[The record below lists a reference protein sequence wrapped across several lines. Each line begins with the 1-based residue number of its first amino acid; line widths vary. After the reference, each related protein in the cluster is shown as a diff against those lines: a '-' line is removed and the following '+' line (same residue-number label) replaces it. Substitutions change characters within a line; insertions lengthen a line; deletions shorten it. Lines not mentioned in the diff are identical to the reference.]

1 MLEQQQSWLVNGLQE
16 MYRRACDGQGW
27 PGEPLRCEPNGH
39 PLTHDLLTRLGALD
53 HTKGER
59 FEENPDH
66 MQQELWRRR
75 QDSSDVDASSEAQ
88 SPVVSSRLMN
98 SDVFASQQQQQQQQ
112 QQMPPTPPSFSPSSS
127 HAHPTPK
134 SEQQH
139 QGHQGQPEQ
148 QGQGP
153 QGQSYAQMSMQG
165 VVDPVALQGPPQ
177 WSNNGFGGFDDMDL
191 MGSTE
196 YSNMSFED
204 PMASSPMFNR
214 QIPVNCIASAS
225 FMDTKNDYDEFNQFL
240 NPNPTEITSI

>member
-75 QDSSDVDASSEAQ
+75 QDSSDASSEAQ
-88 SPVVSSRLMN
+88 SPVVSSRFN
-98 SDVFASQQQQQQQQ
+98 SDVFAS

-127 HAHPTPK
+127 HVHPTPK

-139 QGHQGQPEQ
+139 PQSQSQSESRSQSQSQSQQQQ
-148 QGQGP
+148 QGQGS
-153 QGQSYAQMSMQG
+153 SYAQMSMQG
-165 VVDPVALQGPPQ
+165 VVDPVALQGPQ
-177 WSNNGFGGFDDMDL
+177 WSNNDFGGFDDMDL

-196 YSNMSFED
+196 YSNMSFDD

-214 QIPVNCIASAS
+214 QISMNCISSAS
-225 FMDTKNDYDEFNQFL
+225 FLDTKNDYDEFNQFL
-240 NPNPTEITSI
+240 NPNQTEITSI

>member
-1 MLEQQQSWLVNGLQE
+1 MLEQQQTWLVNGLQE
-16 MYRRACDGQGW
+16 LYRRACDGQGW

-59 FEENPDH
+59 FEENPDL
-66 MQQELWRRR
+66 MQQDLWRRR
-75 QDSSDVDASSEAQ
+75 QDSSDASSEAQ
-88 SPVVSSRLMN
+88 SPVVSSRFINN
-98 SDVFASQQQQQQQQ
+98 SDHAFAPQQQQQQE

-134 SEQQH
+134 SEQQN
-139 QGHQGQPEQ
+139 QGQQAHEQQQQQQGQP
-148 QGQGP
+148 
-153 QGQSYAQMSMQG
+153 YAQMPMQG

-196 YSNMSFED
+196 YNNMSFDD

-214 QIPVNCIASAS
+214 QIPINCIASAS
-225 FMDTKNDYDEFNQFL
+225 FLDSSKSDYDEFNQFL